1 MKLAS
6 LKSGGRDGTLVVVD
20 RRLERAV
27 RVPHIATTLQQAL
40 ERWSEVAA
48 PLALVTQEL
57 EAGVRADAFAFDTLQ
72 AASPLPRAYQFLDGS
87 VYLHHMEKARKARGA
102 AMPPNYKTDP
112 LMYQGLSDA
121 FCGPHDPLLLPDE
134 SLELDYEAE
143 IAIVTDE
150 VPMGT
155 TVEQASSYIRLVML
169 LNDYTL
175 RALTR
180 TELPKGFGFLQ
191 AKPTS
196 AFSPVAVTPDELGA
210 AFDGERFTLRV
221 RSSVNGQ
228 RMGEPD
234 AGRDMFFTYPQLI
247 AHAART
253 RTLSAGTI
261 IGAGSISN
269 QDESV
274 GFGCIAEARIHE
286 QGVHG
291 APRTPWL
298 RFGDRVCIEAFDV
311 TGASVFGAIN
321 QVIEKGVR
329 SK

>member
-6 LKSGGRDGTLVVVD
+6 LKTGGRDGTLVVVD

-27 RVPHIATTLQQAL
+27 CVPQIAATLQQAL
-40 ERWSEVAA
+40 ERWSEVVG
-48 PLALVTQEL
+48 ALTVVAQEL
-57 EAGVRADAFAFDTLQ
+57 EAGKRADAFAFDPFH

-155 TVEQASSYIRLVML
+155 TVEQASSHIRLVML

-175 RALTR
+175 RSLTR

-196 AFSPVAVTPDELGA
+196 AFSPVALTPDELGT
-210 AFDGERFTLRV
+210 AFDGECFTLRV
-221 RSSVNGQ
+221 RSSVNGVK
-228 RMGEPD
+228 MGEPD

-269 QDESV
+269 QDDSV

-286 QGVHG
+286 ESVHG
-291 APRTPWL
+291 TPRTSWL
-298 RFGDRVCIEAFDV
+298 RFGDHVRIEAFDAS
-311 TGASVFGAIN
+311 GATVFGAID
-321 QVIEKGVR
+321 QTIVKG
-329 SK
+329 

>member
-1 MKLAS
+1 
-6 LKSGGRDGTLVVVD
+6 
-20 RRLERAV
+20 
-27 RVPHIATTLQQAL
+27 
-40 ERWSEVAA
+40 
-48 PLALVTQEL
+48 
-57 EAGVRADAFAFDTLQ
+57 
-72 AASPLPRAYQFLDGS
+72 
-87 VYLHHMEKARKARGA
+87 
-102 AMPPNYKTDP
+102 
-112 LMYQGLSDA
+112 
-121 FCGPHDPLLLPDE
+121 
-134 SLELDYEAE
+134 
-143 IAIVTDE
+143 
-150 VPMGT
+150 
-155 TVEQASSYIRLVML
+155 ML

-196 AFSPVAVTPDELGA
+196 AFSPVAVTPDELGV

-221 RSSVNGQ
+221 RSGVNGQ

-286 QGVHG
+286 EILHG
-291 APRTPWL
+291 TPRTSWL
-298 RFGDRVCIEAFDV
+298 RFGDRVRIEAFDAS
-311 TGASVFGAIN
+311 GASVFGAID
-321 QVIEKGVR
+321 QAIEKG
-329 SK
+329 